1 MQILDSYL
9 RAVKRYLPRAQSSD
23 IIKELSDDLRSQL
36 EEKENTVGR
45 PLADEEI
52 AAFLRQHGD
61 PMTVARRYRQ
71 DSPSLTIGW
80 ELIGPELFPM
90 YLIMLSVNL
99 VITVACVAI
108 VFLIMHAPLTFNVFV
123 FPVLLQFVVL
133 TLVFIGL
140 NLVRRKYP
148 QPWYYPPAEISPM
161 IPIPRGYSLAGLI
174 LWGPVLLWW
183 LALPHFPSL
192 ILGSAA
198 AHLKLAPTWHTF
210 YVPILLVLL
219 ASMAQRVI
227 SLFRPNWTWL
237 VPFMRFLINAAGT
250 LVLYFLVFKSHT
262 LVVVADAFQASGQY
276 DKLADSVNG
285 TLLWGILGPW
295 LWIWAGISVPIYAWY
310 CLPHL
315 RRLFRGKPAGTSS
328 AVSTETGKRS

>member
-1 MQILDSYL
+1 MELLDSYL

-23 IIKELSDDLRSQL
+23 IIRELSDDLRSQL
-36 EEKENTVGR
+36 DEKESTLGR
-45 PLADEEI
+45 PITDEEVM
-52 AAFLRQHGD
+52 AFLKQHGD

-108 VFLIMHAPLTFNVFV
+108 IFLFMHAPITFEVFV
-123 FPVLLQFVVL
+123 FPVVVQIIVL

-148 QPWYYPPAEISPM
+148 QPWYYPPAELSPM
-161 IPIPRGYSLAGLI
+161 IPIPWGYSIAGLI

-183 LALPHFPSL
+183 LALPYFPSL

-198 AHLKLAPTWHTF
+198 AHLKLAPAWHNF
-210 YVPILLVLL
+210 YVPILLILS
-219 ASMAQRVI
+219 ASISQRVI
-227 SLFRPNWTWL
+227 SIFHPDWTWL
-237 VPFMRFLINAAGT
+237 VPFMRMIINAAGA
-250 LVLYFLVFKSHT
+250 LVLYFLVFKSHA
-262 LVVVADAFQASGQY
+262 LVVVAEAFKGIPQY
-276 DKLADSVNG
+276 EQLADTVNSQ
-285 TLLWGILGPW
+285 LRWGILGPW
-295 LWIWAGISVPIYAWY
+295 LWLWAGISAPVYAWY
-310 CLPHL
+310 CRPHL
-315 RRLFRGKPAGTSS
+315 RKLFRGKRGGEGAS
-328 AVSTETGKRS
+328 ASQTPR